1 VQVYGGE
8 TAYSTAA
15 RTCFYKEKDMP
26 NIVALVK
33 MVPDLVEELEI
44 NDSGT
49 GLDRDWLRVIINEF
63 DNHAVEQ
70 AIIIKE
76 RDGGEVT
83 VIAPEAEGVEDMLFT
98 TAAKGADRM
107 VKLSHDDFEEGV
119 NNHAL
124 ARAFAEKAKEYQPD
138 LILTGVQ
145 ANDDLDGPVGPLV
158 AEYLGMPYLGYI
170 CGVKIEDGKALVC
183 KEYPGGL
190 TAQMEV
196 SLPAVLGI
204 QAGEEPPRYVAI
216 SKVRQM
222 MKTAEIDEHETDELD
237 PDGGIAVNR
246 MYLPEDAGRAEMIE
260 GDEDEIAA
268 KLIEIFKEVG
278 AL

>member
-1 VQVYGGE
+1 M
-8 TAYSTAA
+8 T
-15 RTCFYKEKDMP
+15 
-26 NIVALVK
+26 NIVTIVK

-44 NDSGT
+44 NDKGT
-49 GLDRDWLRVIINEF
+49 DLDRDWLRLIINEF
-63 DNHAVEQ
+63 DNHAIEQ
-70 AIIIKE
+70 AILLKE

-98 TAAKGADRM
+98 AAAKGADRM
-107 VKLSHDDFEEGV
+107 VKLAGDFEEGV

-124 ARAFAEKAKEYQPD
+124 ARAFVEKAKEYQPD

-145 ANDDLDGPVGPLV
+145 ANDDLDGPVGPLI
-158 AEYLGMPYLGYI
+158 AEYLGMPYVGYI
-170 CGVKIEDGKALVC
+170 CGVKIEGDKALVC

-190 TAQMEV
+190 TARMEV
-196 SLPAVLGI
+196 ALPAVLGI

-222 MKTAEIDEHETDELD
+222 MKTSKIEEQDTPELD
-237 PDGGIAVNR
+237 LSGGVTANR
-246 MYLPEDAGRAEMIE
+246 MYLPEAAGRAEMIE
-260 GDEDEIAA
+260 GDEEEIAA

>member
-1 VQVYGGE
+1 M
-8 TAYSTAA
+8 A
-15 RTCFYKEKDMP
+15 
-26 NIVALVK
+26 NIVAIVK

-44 NDSGT
+44 NDEGT
-49 GLDRDWLRVIINEF
+49 GLDRDWLRLIINEF
-63 DNHAVEQ
+63 DNHAIEQ
-70 AIIIKE
+70 AILLKE
-76 RDGGEVT
+76 REGGEVT
-83 VIAPEAEGVEDMLFT
+83 VIAPETEGVEDMLFT

-107 VKLSHDDFEEGV
+107 IKLAGDFEEGV

-124 ARAFAEKAKEYQPD
+124 AHAFAETAKNHQPD

-158 AEYLGMPYLGYI
+158 AEYLGMPYIGYI
-170 CGVKIEDGKALVC
+170 SGVTLEEGRAIVR

-190 TAQMEV
+190 IGEMEV
-196 SLPAVLGI
+196 TLPAVLGI

-222 MKTAEIDEHETDELD
+222 MKTAEIAEAEISELD
-237 PDGGIAVNR
+237 FSGGISAKR
-246 MYLPEDAGRAEMIE
+246 MYLPEAAERAEMIE
-260 GDEDEIAA
+260 GDEEEIAA
-268 KLIEIFKEVG
+268 KLISIFKEAG